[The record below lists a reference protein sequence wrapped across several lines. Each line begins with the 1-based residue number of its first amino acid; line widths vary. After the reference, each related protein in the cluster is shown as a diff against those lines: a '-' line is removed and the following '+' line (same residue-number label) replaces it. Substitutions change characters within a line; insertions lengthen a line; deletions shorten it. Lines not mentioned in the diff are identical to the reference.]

1 MVMTAGVRAALNALG
16 ASSRRLEKENSERPL
31 SPGDATS
38 AQHQDLTRQQAAL
51 SALQKFKDINLKRT
65 IHDLERWP
73 DTVKGYRA
81 IASYAVF
88 FLLFTFVVSEQ
99 LDVPKAYAVDNL
111 VRNKFLDYD
120 GALADVQTHGDFF
133 DYLLSILGQMLPS
146 TYYNGDGIPESEK
159 GLASV
164 PVERSRVKTRSQT
177 CSDIATDTCPSSHK
191 HTRTC
196 TLTWTCIHRF
206 LFDYNKLIGGVLVTQ
221 VLSLSPSL
229 LHAHTHTGTHAIH
242 TQQQDTY
249 VTYLSHVQVRGKTK
263 PCGEGIGNSSY
274 NMFYPDCYTH
284 DHVVRV
290 CVSVRARSL
299 TFTHTHTHTHTRS
312 SSRAHARTHAHT
324 HTQTT
329 NTFL

>member
-1 MVMTAGVRAALNALG
+1 MVMTAGVRAAMNALG
-16 ASSRRLEKENSERPL
+16 ASSRRLEEEDRARPL

-88 FLLFTFVVSEQ
+88 FLLFTSVVREQ

-164 PVERSRVKTRSQT
+164 PVERSRVKTSSQT
-177 CSDIATDTCPSSHK
+177 CTDIATDTVNPRINTHMHVPSHG
-191 HTRTC
+191 
-196 TLTWTCIHRF
+196 LAF
-206 LFDYNKLIGGVLVTQ
+206 
-221 VLSLSPSL
+221 
-229 LHAHTHTGTHAIH
+229 TGF
-242 TQQQDTY
+242 
-249 VTYLSHVQVRGKTK
+249 
-263 PCGEGIGNSSY
+263 SS
-274 NMFYPDCYTH
+274 T
-284 DHVVRV
+284 
-290 CVSVRARSL
+290 
-299 TFTHTHTHTHTRS
+299 TTS
-312 SSRAHARTHAHT
+312 S
-324 HTQTT
+324 
-329 NTFL
+329 